1 MTMSQE
7 FNIITAILSAKED
20 STLLISFKN
29 RINNFYELTKKIAV
43 ENERDL
49 LLRLESIENEM
60 SIVSAYPQL
69 FTKHVIAVGGGF
81 SAGKSQFINSFFR
94 DTNNLSL
101 PTQMDPTTAIP
112 SYVIHEKEN
121 KILGITNKNGIVDF
135 TNIAPNIL
143 NQLTH
148 NADDRL
154 DFQFNIKEILPF
166 MIVGTEFGDDKYSNI
181 CFIDTPGYNSDSS
194 NNKADDISTAKEFL
208 SNSSAL
214 LWLVATDASSGNL
227 TQSDLDF
234 LQDLNLENKK
244 LYIVI
249 NKADLRSQEDLESVL
264 ENVKD
269 TLEMEG
275 IDFEG
280 ISLYSSVNV
289 EEYGFEKKSLIEFI
303 EEQNGNKHSKSQEN
317 LMQNLIEIYKEY
329 QKVLLKRKSDN
340 DEIISVLSTVNLTLL
355 CVPDEPSI
363 SNDIQESLRYVKN
376 LDKLFSVSYSKEINE
391 LIERLEKSFIELKN
405 SIDEVFGVSYP
416 YNVKS
421 DRITNAMIKKIGL
434 RTGELMI

>member
-1 MTMSQE
+1 MTMPQE

-29 RINNFYELTKKIAV
+29 RINDFYELTKKIAV

-49 LLRLESIENEM
+49 LLRLENIENEM

-81 SAGKSQFINSFFR
+81 SAGKSQFINSFFK

-166 MIVGTEFGDDKYSNI
+166 MIVGTEFSDDKYSNI
-181 CFIDTPGYNSDSS
+181 CFIDTPGYNPDSS

>member
-1 MTMSQE
+1 MTMPQE

-29 RINNFYELTKKIAV
+29 RINDFYELTKKIAV
-43 ENERDL
+43 KNERDL

-166 MIVGTEFGDDKYSNI
+166 MIVGTEFSDDKYSNI
-181 CFIDTPGYNSDSS
+181 CFIDTPGYNPDSS

>member
-1 MTMSQE
+1 MTMPQE
-7 FNIITAILSAKED
+7 FNIITAILLAKED

-29 RINNFYELTKKIAV
+29 RINDFYELTKKIAV

-49 LLRLESIENEM
+49 LLRLENIENEM

-81 SAGKSQFINSFFR
+81 SAGKSQFINSFFK

-166 MIVGTEFGDDKYSNI
+166 MIVGTEFSDDKYSNI
-181 CFIDTPGYNSDSS
+181 CFIDTPGYNPDSS

>member
-1 MTMSQE
+1 MTMPQE

-20 STLLISFKN
+20 STFLISFKN
-29 RINNFYELTKKIAV
+29 RINDFYELTKKIAV

-49 LLRLESIENEM
+49 LLRLENIENEM

-81 SAGKSQFINSFFR
+81 SAGKSQFINSFFK

-166 MIVGTEFGDDKYSNI
+166 MIVGTEFCDDKYSNI
-181 CFIDTPGYNSDSS
+181 CFIDTPGYNPDSS

-289 EEYGFEKKSLIEFI
+289 EEYGFEKNRF
-303 EEQNGNKHSKSQEN
+303 
-317 LMQNLIEIYKEY
+317 
-329 QKVLLKRKSDN
+329 
-340 DEIISVLSTVNLTLL
+340 
-355 CVPDEPSI
+355 
-363 SNDIQESLRYVKN
+363 
-376 LDKLFSVSYSKEINE
+376 
-391 LIERLEKSFIELKN
+391 
-405 SIDEVFGVSYP
+405 
-416 YNVKS
+416 
-421 DRITNAMIKKIGL
+421 
-434 RTGELMI
+434 

>member
-1 MTMSQE
+1 MTMPQE
-7 FNIITAILSAKED
+7 FNIITAILLAKED

-29 RINNFYELTKKIAV
+29 RINDFYELTKKIAV

-49 LLRLESIENEM
+49 LLRLENIENEM

-81 SAGKSQFINSFFR
+81 SAGKSQFINSFFK

-121 KILGITNKNGIVDF
+121 KILDITNKNGIVDF

-166 MIVGTEFGDDKYSNI
+166 MIVGTEFSDDKYSNI
-181 CFIDTPGYNSDSS
+181 CFIDTPGYNPDSS

>member
-166 MIVGTEFGDDKYSNI
+166 MIVGTEFSDDKYSNI
-181 CFIDTPGYNSDSS
+181 CFIDTPGYNPDSS

-329 QKVLLKRKSDN
+329 QKILLKRKSDN

-421 DRITNAMIKKIGL
+421 DSITNAMIKKIGL
-434 RTGELMI
+434 RNGELMI